1 MLNHPGQV
9 KIMTVTFVPAVD
21 CDNYHILSGLGA
33 WNEPSDMKKC
43 CIHILLS
50 PNLLMN
56 SGWLFTYLSE
66 QMVRVSL
73 ASFGPLQAKSFCFE
87 ISPSFLLCS
96 WDVWGEVEED
106 DDQVTQSSGLLLLH
120 ILLFLSFREIQEC
133 SKCTSEGEPQSGP
146 IMKRKRFFFG
156 LPVSF
161 YQQRYNSVCQKL
173 IWACLT

>member
-1 MLNHPGQV
+1 
-9 KIMTVTFVPAVD
+9 MTIIIFYQGWELEMSRLTWKNVVSIYYWAQIFWWILAG
-21 CDNYHILSGLGA
+21 YSHIYQNRWCGWVWPLSG
-33 WNEPSDMKKC
+33 
-43 CIHILLS
+43 
-50 PNLLMN
+50 
-56 SGWLFTYLSE
+56 
-66 QMVRVSL
+66 
-73 ASFGPLQAKSFCFE
+73 AKSFCFE

-161 YQQRYNSVCQKL
+161 YRQRYNSVCQKL